1 MSFIEELKQRN
12 VFRVGI
18 AYLVVAW
25 LVLQLADIV
34 LDNIDAPTWVF
45 QTILLLLVIGFPVA
59 LVFAWAFELTPDGLK
74 KEKDVD
80 RSASVTPVT
89 GRKLDFFIIGALA
102 LALVFVVIKYVLPPE
117 VSENQ
122 RTIAVLPF
130 DNRSAEEEN
139 AAFFADGVHDELLT
153 RLSEIRDPRSIA
165 VLPFDNRS
173 ADEENA
179 AFFADGV
186 HDELLTRLSKI
197 HDLRVISR
205 TSVMQYR
212 DNTTRNMRQ
221 IGAELGVGSILE
233 GGVQRAGNAV
243 RINVQLINAQT
254 DIHLWAN
261 TYDAELTATNIFE
274 IQTEISTAIANALRA
289 TLSPDEQ
296 KRIAA
301 VPTENTEALEAYFIG
316 RYQYLDLDRSADS
329 LAKAIAQFEHAIAL
343 DPNFALAYSGLAE
356 ASMQFPFFAE
366 TADPVLVSME
376 VADAAQKAID
386 LEPDSPDALAVLALS
401 NLRYDYDWEGA
412 EQLFQDA
419 LRIEQTN
426 ITALHWYSHLLSW
439 QGRHPAALAMAKRGL
454 AADPLWMQTH
464 LVLTL
469 AQAGQWDEAFAL
481 GEETLRQDGNYS
493 LMQMMWRYHIWAGR
507 AAGAAATFKDWAVA
521 TGRSA
526 AAAEELG
533 AAFIQ
538 FQQTGV
544 SVPLADDLLEQL
556 QLRDVTLPLVYASVG
571 DKEKT
576 ISALQDSHTRRTVS
590 GTLLSLKINP
600 AFDFIRDDPRFV
612 ELLAQI
618 GLAD

>member
-1 MSFIEELKQRN
+1 MASVWGELKRRN
-12 VFRVGI
+12 VVKVAV
-18 AYLVVAW
+18 AYAIVSW
-25 LVLQLADIV
+25 LILQLTDV
-34 LDNIDAPTWVF
+34 LKSLLDLPEWVGKF
-45 QTILLLLVIGFPVA
+45 VFLLLVIGFLLA
-59 LVFAWAFELTPDGLK
+59 LVLSWAYELTPEGVQ
-74 KEKDVD
+74 KERDVD
-80 RSASVTPVT
+80 RSDSVTRVT
-89 GRKLDFFIIGALA
+89 GRKLDFFIIAALTF
-102 LALVFVVIKYVLPPE
+102 ALVFVVIDKYVMEEPATTTQ
-117 VSENQ
+117 VSENL

-130 DNRSAEEEN
+130 DNRSAEEED
-139 AAFFADGVHDELLT
+139 AAFL
-153 RLSEIRDPRSIA
+153 
-165 VLPFDNRS
+165 
-173 ADEENA
+173 
-179 AFFADGV
+179 ADGV

-212 DNTTRNMRQ
+212 DDTTRNMRQ

-233 GGVQRAGNAV
+233 GGVQRAGNTV
-243 RINVQLINAQT
+243 RINVQLIDTQT
-254 DIHLWAN
+254 DEHLWAE
-261 TYDAELTATNIFE
+261 TYDKELTATNLFA
-274 IQTEISTAIANALRA
+274 IQTEISTEIANALRA

-296 KRIAA
+296 QRIAA

-316 RYQYLDLDRSADS
+316 RYQYLHLNRSAES
-329 LAKAIAQFEHAIAL
+329 LAKSIEQFEHAIAL
-343 DPNFALAYSGLAE
+343 DPGFALAYSGLAE
-356 ASMQFPFFAE
+356 ASMQLPFFSG
-366 TADPVLVSME
+366 TADPILVRME

-386 LEPDSPDALAVLALS
+386 LEPDSPDALAILALR

-439 QGRHPAALAMAKRGL
+439 QGRHPEALEMARRGI
-454 AADPLWMQTH
+454 AADPLWMRTH

-481 GEETLRQDGNYS
+481 GEETLRQDGNHS
-493 LMQMMWRYHIWAGR
+493 LMQMMWRYHLWAGR
-507 AAGAAATFKDWAVA
+507 AVGAAATLKDWAVA

-526 AAAEELG
+526 NAAAELG

-544 SVPLADDLLEQL
+544 PVPLADDLIEQL
-556 QLRDVTLPLVYASVG
+556 QLGDVSLPLVYASVG

-576 ISALQDSHTRRTVS
+576 ISALQESHRRRTVS
-590 GTLLSLKINP
+590 GTLLSLSINP
-600 AFDFIRDDPRFV
+600 AFDLVRDDPRFV
-612 ELLAQI
+612 ELLEQI